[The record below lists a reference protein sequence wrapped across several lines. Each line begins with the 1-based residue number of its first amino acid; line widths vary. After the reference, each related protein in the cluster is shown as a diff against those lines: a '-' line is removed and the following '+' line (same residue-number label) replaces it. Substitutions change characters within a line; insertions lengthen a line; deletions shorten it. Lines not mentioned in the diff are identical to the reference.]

1 MQEAVPGL
9 GTKIP
14 HAVGQLNAPQLLSP
28 KARAAQLVK
37 PERHDTDTA
46 QPKKKKDTD
55 LTVIPCQF
63 QTLTKALSPQLPFP
77 LPQKKPNTTLPLQG
91 IPVRTATGRV
101 L

>member
-1 MQEAVPGL
+1 MLHNNCFLPKYRHNNIFPGD
-9 GTKIP
+9 IES
-14 HAVGQLNAPQLLSP
+14 QD
-28 KARAAQLVK
+28 KARAAQLEK